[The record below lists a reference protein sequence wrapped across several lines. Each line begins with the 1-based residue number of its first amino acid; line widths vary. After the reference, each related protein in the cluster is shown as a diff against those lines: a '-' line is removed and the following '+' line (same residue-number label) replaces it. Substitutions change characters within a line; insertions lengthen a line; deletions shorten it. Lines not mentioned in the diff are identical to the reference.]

1 MRLSRSIVLLAT
13 TFAIGLTACST
24 GPAIR
29 TDADPGANLN
39 SYKTFGF
46 YDRLATDRNS
56 YTTLVSTRLKDATRR
71 ELEKRGYQY
80 AQNPQL
86 LVNFNV
92 NVENRQDVRSTP
104 AAGYYGYRTG
114 MYGVWG
120 GYPQDIQTV
129 HYQQG
134 TLTIDLVDAAK
145 KQLVWQGVAQGRIHK
160 KAVQNPGP
168 AIDKAVTE
176 IFAKFPIPA
185 SDMPAQ

>member
-1 MRLSRSIVLLAT
+1 
-13 TFAIGLTACST
+13 
-24 GPAIR
+24 
-29 TDADPGANLN
+29 
-39 SYKTFGF
+39 
-46 YDRLATDRNS
+46 
-56 YTTLVSTRLKDATRR
+56 
-71 ELEKRGYQY
+71 
-80 AQNPQL
+80 
-86 LVNFNV
+86 
-92 NVENRQDVRSTP
+92 
-104 AAGYYGYRTG
+104 

-129 HYQQG
+129 HYQEG

-168 AIDKAVTE
+168 AIDKAVTD